1 MNNFIQ
7 IQSYI
12 LQLNEI
18 KDKKDFFLSL
28 APYELRVKK
37 EVPLIFRGNLRRI
50 VPFIYILLSVTSWFF
65 KIRSPS
71 LILLARTSPI
81 PSTSSNSATEAL

>member
-37 EVPLIFRGNLRRI
+37 EVPLIFLGEFEKNK
-50 VPFIYILLSVTSWFF
+50 PIYLHPSVCH
-65 KIRSPS
+65 K
-71 LILLARTSPI
+71 LIF
-81 PSTSSNSATEAL
+81 